1 MCYQFIKVN
10 DGVIS
15 KEKKNQQNITSIYM
29 KNKIMF

>member
-1 MCYQFIKVN
+1 MCYQVIKVN

-15 KEKKNQQNITSIYM
+15 KEKKNQKNITSIYM